1 MLRINIT
8 SMDQVCKYAVRKHAG
23 VQLKRQVICKNV
35 YMLPS
40 QKNLKKDG
48 NMEEKKKKKKRNSID
63 LSIVFILQL
72 IFFFFQ
78 CCQLLTPSPRAR

>member
-1 MLRINIT
+1 MG
-8 SMDQVCKYAVRKHAG
+8 QVCKYAVRKHAG

-48 NMEEKKKKKKRNSID
+48 NMEEKKKRNSID

-72 IFFFFQ
+72 IFFFFFSAAS
-78 CCQLLTPSPRAR
+78 CLLLLHGLDDTLV

>member
-1 MLRINIT
+1 MG
-8 SMDQVCKYAVRKHAG
+8 QVCKYAARKHAG

-48 NMEEKKKKKKRNSID
+48 SMEEKKKRNSID

-72 IFFFFQ
+72 IFFFFFSV
-78 CCQLLTPSPRAR
+78 LPVAYSFSTG

>member
-1 MLRINIT
+1 MG
-8 SMDQVCKYAVRKHAG
+8 QVCKYAARKHAG

-48 NMEEKKKKKKRNSID
+48 SMEEKKKRNSID

-72 IFFFFQ
+72 IFFFFFFSAAS
-78 CCQLLTPSPRAR
+78 CLLLLHGLDDTLV